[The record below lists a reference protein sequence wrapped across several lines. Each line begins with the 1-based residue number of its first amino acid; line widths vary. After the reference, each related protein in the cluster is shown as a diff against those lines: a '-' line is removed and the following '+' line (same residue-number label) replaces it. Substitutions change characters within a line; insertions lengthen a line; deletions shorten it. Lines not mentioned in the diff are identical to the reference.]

1 MHSMKRRSYSHDY
14 SRSGFY
20 HITISTTKALHQPLG
35 RMAGCL
41 DKPDGDNDAPHV
53 VLSPLGRMVEQELT
67 ESIQRYY
74 PMLKVLDYIVMPE
87 HLHFLLVAYSN
98 IVSRSGRSTHLG
110 HVIAGFKYGCNK
122 RYWAMTGRAKPAEPA
137 GTISAKPA
145 AEPAGTSSALSDS
158 VAKPDSP
165 PLFDEGYCD
174 VMPIDEAQIATQRAY
189 IHANPRNRLLRMSH
203 RQWLQPQRMCVDT
216 HLSLSALRGYLQR
229 ECMPSQFNEE
239 VWMRISDMLIV
250 KDGMV
255 CCDRYGSDELLGG
268 RLLPVVCHRK
278 DARFHDMQLQRCL
291 DAASGGA
298 VMVSARIA
306 KGEQAIMDAVQERG
320 YRVVIVTDNGFPE
333 IYHPSEEKQTLCAM
347 GKLLLLTPWKYHY
360 RTAEVGI
367 TVAEC
372 KTMNCIAQAIC
383 RMKDSWWV

>member
-1 MHSMKRRSYSHDY
+1 
-14 SRSGFY
+14 
-20 HITISTTKALHQPLG
+20 
-35 RMAGCL
+35 
-41 DKPDGDNDAPHV
+41 
-53 VLSPLGRMVEQELT
+53 
-67 ESIQRYY
+67 
-74 PMLKVLDYIVMPE
+74 
-87 HLHFLLVAYSN
+87 
-98 IVSRSGRSTHLG
+98 
-110 HVIAGFKYGCNK
+110 
-122 RYWAMTGRAKPAEPA
+122 
-137 GTISAKPA
+137 
-145 AEPAGTSSALSDS
+145 
-158 VAKPDSP
+158 
-165 PLFDEGYCD
+165 
-174 VMPIDEAQIATQRAY
+174 
-189 IHANPRNRLLRMSH
+189 
-203 RQWLQPQRMCVDT
+203 
-216 HLSLSALRGYLQR
+216 
-229 ECMPSQFNEE
+229 
-239 VWMRISDMLIV
+239 MRISDMLIV

-291 DAASGGA
+291 DAACDGA

-333 IYHPSEEKQTLCAM
+333 IYHPSEEKQTLCAT